1 MHSSRINPEDSIVLF
16 ADLQQ
21 GIADLPLTISPSRL
35 GKGVRGLAK
44 LAKLFDIP
52 VLVTA
57 VAGEEGKA
65 KILPEI
71 SEELGDLP
79 IHYRTTADSLR
90 NDSILSAIEATGRK
104 TILIS
109 GVATE
114 LAVQLPALTG
124 VDLGYRT
131 FVVIDACGGTSQ
143 RTERAA
149 LGRIIANGGS
159 TVSVIA
165 LAGEMAGDFAQPKA
179 QAAIGI
185 IFEMAVAGD

>member
-1 MHSSRINPEDSIVLF
+1 MQSSRINPEDAIILF

-21 GIADLPLTISPSRL
+21 GIADLPLTISPLRL

-52 VLVTA
+52 VIVTA
-57 VAGEEGKA
+57 VAGDEGKA

-71 SEELGDLP
+71 AEELGDLP
-79 IHYRTTADSLR
+79 TYFRTTADSFR
-90 NDSILSAIEATGRK
+90 NEAILQAVAATCRK

-131 FVVIDACGGTSQ
+131 FVVVDACGGTSQ
-143 RTERAA
+143 RTEQAA
-149 LGRIIANGGS
+149 LTRITGHGGS

-165 LAGEMAGDFAQPKA
+165 LAGELAGDFGQPQA
-179 QAAIGI
+179 QAAIGV
-185 IFEMAVAGD
+185 IFEMAVAGE